1 MNSQKQTEWQTWSVC
16 GHVYGKKLGVKL
28 DMNRWCSVSQC
39 FTVCDVSLT
48 HLQAAVITAAVYSC
62 ILCCVSLV
70 SQPGYRRCVCVCVC
84 VCGGWGCVVLDLLNL
99 AEADSSPHT
108 CVQMHK
114 CARMLNQPTSND
126 FHVVTFLT
134 NTNTHLHTN
143 VHTHTH
149 THTHTQTD
157 QLPTLNLSQ
166 FPEFIVWTVE
176 SSLLAV
182 SGIWKGKVNSSPPS

>member
-1 MNSQKQTEWQTWSVC
+1 M
-16 GHVYGKKLGVKL
+16 
-28 DMNRWCSVSQC
+28 
-39 FTVCDVSLT
+39 
-48 HLQAAVITAAVYSC
+48 
-62 ILCCVSLV
+62 
-70 SQPGYRRCVCVCVC
+70 
-84 VCGGWGCVVLDLLNL
+84 VLDLLNL

-114 CARMLNQPTSND
+114 CAKMLNQPTSND

-143 VHTHTH
+143 VHTHS
-149 THTHTQTD
+149 D

-166 FPEFIVWTVE
+166 FPEFIVWTVG

-182 SGIWKGKVNSSPPS
+182 SGI